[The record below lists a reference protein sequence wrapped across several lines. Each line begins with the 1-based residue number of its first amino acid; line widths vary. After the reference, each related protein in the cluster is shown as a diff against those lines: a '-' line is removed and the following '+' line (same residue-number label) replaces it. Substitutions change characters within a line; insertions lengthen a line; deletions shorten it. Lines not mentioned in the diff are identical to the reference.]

1 MTTDFLFF
9 KIKAMI
15 GCLFFLFAVLR
26 GAFGLTAVMLCDL
39 DICLLAASEAGR
51 APLVLRTVAEVT
63 RGKTVLIS
71 VWVCDCADREAILL

>member
-9 KIKAMI
+9 KIKAI
-15 GCLFFLFAVLR
+15 NGCLFFLFAVLR

-39 DICLLAASEAGR
+39 DICLLAASDVGR
-51 APLVLRTVAEVT
+51 APLVFRDSAGAT

-71 VWVCDCADREAILL
+71 VWVCDCADREVALL